1 MLNTVK
7 QTALKARGF
16 FADKRGIAAIEFAL
30 IAPIMVAFYLITV
43 EFQDY
48 FTVDRKLTALT
59 SALGDVVSQDDIVTN
74 KEMNDVMKAIATM
87 MTPYNTSA
95 LKMRISQ
102 VDVDNSGKAKVAWSD
117 AKNMSALPKG
127 SSYALPAN
135 LQVKNTSYVISESR
149 FSYKSVV
156 GYVLKNGISLDRK
169 FYIQPRYVEKIKRT
183 S

>member
-1 MLNTVK
+1 MLIALGQAVSRSK
-7 QTALKARGF
+7 QFL
-16 FADKRGIAAIEFAL
+16 ADKRGIAAIEFAL

-59 SALGDVVSQDDIVTN
+59 SALGDVISQDDIVTN
-74 KEMNDVMKAIATM
+74 AEMSDVMTAIATM

-102 VDVDNSGKAKVAWSD
+102 VDVDNSGKTKVAWSD

-127 SSYALPAN
+127 SSYALPAK

-149 FSYKSVV
+149 FSYKSVI
-156 GYVLKNGISLDRK
+156 GYVLKNGITLDRI
-169 FYIQPRYVEKIKRT
+169 FYIQPRYVEKIQRT